1 LSQDPLFVCY
11 QFLHHSRETF
21 SIFFVNPKKLSIS
34 EYYLQSLS
42 RNEATNITLFEQRPM
57 AVMADNSGYFG
68 AGQGVMDCLCD
79 L

>member
-1 LSQDPLFVCY
+1 LSIL
-11 QFLHHSRETF
+11 
-21 SIFFVNPKKLSIS
+21 KKTSIS

-42 RNEATNITLFEQRPM
+42 RNEATNITLFELRPM

-79 L
+79 P